1 MKNIKKAFVSLLVC
15 GVAFTSAQSVKA
27 YTWSGNTTVGSLTGQ
42 KRSISGV
49 KLDINYGEVDA
60 DGNLVT
66 TVNIPMNSNEN
77 STGSII
83 AGCTGM
89 HYSMSLNN
97 ADANSI
103 VKSLNTSNGTTNQR
117 ERLDVN
123 VLKTGTQTVNILTT
137 NTGDDW
143 PTNPTVN
150 QYDNVVVVKSTYST
164 NFIAAANALGITL
177 NEENT
182 LYYTDNINVNPTN
195 IDYFE
200 GIIDAKDEYEALNA
214 YEKQLIDSI
223 IASKSSYTDYNSLY
237 TAADNYLT
245 SLANLFINGANVNG
259 LKGEVIPTKENAQTI
274 IDAETEYNGLKE
286 IVKERVNELLVDE
299 YESVEYSRL
308 LTYAKALKFVDTYK
322 LDTKLASLTKNIDIT
337 ILNSEEEWDELSEEV
352 QEAVEFFIYSDEEIP
367 SKYSYEIWM
376 ETVQNNYD
384 QRIAEEFVNK
394 YSLENYDL
402 SIFED
407 YEDTSYVDE
416 ANRILGSLTDEY
428 SGYSEGIQEKIDSLV
443 GNDWELVTDV
453 AQNYLDELAANE
465 FVKEN
470 KLNEEYT
477 EEIATNIVNLKDE
490 FEKLSDSVKE
500 KVLDKIDM
508 NNFDEKIAEAQDYL
522 DELAANRF
530 IATNELLEEMTT
542 EIASNTLLLDDD
554 FKALSEGAQE
564 KVLDL
569 LAAGNFKEVK
579 DAAQLFLDTE
589 NAKSFISENVP
600 EELSKATEA
609 NFNKILATEDNY
621 DKLSDSVKEIVN
633 AMMED
638 KYDTD
643 YEKLVADAEEIKKN
657 TSYKMLDF
665 EEKYDISDAKEAVFR
680 SSGTFALFKA
690 LYMDDQ
696 LVDPSNYTTK
706 EGSTI
711 VTLKPEYMATLST
724 GEHTLKMVYVNDLSA
739 QANFTVV
746 KTVKANPK
754 TSDNIILYSVVLV
767 VGFAGLAGAGLYIS
781 KKRRA

>member
-1 MKNIKKAFVSLLVC
+1 MINIKKAFVSLLVC

-27 YTWSGNTTVGSLTGQ
+27 YTWSGNTVPGSLTGQ
-42 KRSISGV
+42 KKSITGV
-49 KLDINYGEVDA
+49 KLDINYGEVDSN
-60 DGNLVT
+60 GNLIQI
-66 TVNIPMNSNEN
+66 VNIPMNSNEN

-83 AGCTGM
+83 TGCTGM

-103 VKSLNTSNGTTNQR
+103 VKSLNTSNGTTGGKEKLN
-117 ERLDVN
+117 VN
-123 VLKTGTQTVNILTT
+123 VLKTGTQTINIVTT
-137 NTGDDW
+137 NNDGDDW
-143 PTNPTVN
+143 PTYPTIN
-150 QYDNVVVVKSTYST
+150 QYDNIVVVTSTYST
-164 NFIAAANALGITL
+164 NFIAAANALGITF
-177 NEENT
+177 NEQNT
-182 LYYTDNINVNPTN
+182 LYYTDDINVYPTN
-195 IDYFE
+195 IDKFE

-223 IASKSSYTDYNSLY
+223 IATKSSYTSYNSLY

-245 SLANLFINGANVNG
+245 SLANLFISGTTVNG
-259 LKGEVIPTKENAQTI
+259 LKGNVIPSKQNAQII
-274 IDAETEYNGLKE
+274 IDAETEYNGLKD
-286 IVKERVNELLVDE
+286 IVKERVNDLLVDE
-299 YESVEYSRL
+299 YPRL

-322 LDTKLASLTKNIDIT
+322 LDTKLGSLTKNIDIK
-337 ILNSEEEWDELSEEV
+337 ILESQTEWDELDEEV
-352 QEAVEFFIYSDEEIP
+352 QNAVESFLSYSEEIEE
-367 SKYSYEIWM
+367 KYSYEIWM

-407 YEDTSYVDE
+407 FEDTTHVDE
-416 ANRILGSLTDEY
+416 ANSILGSLNDEFN
-428 SGYSEGIQEKIDSLV
+428 GYSEGIQEKIDSLV
-443 GNDWELVTDV
+443 GTNWEFVTAE

-470 KLNEEYT
+470 KLSEEYT
-477 EEIATNIVNLKDE
+477 EEIATNIVGLKDE
-490 FEKLSDSVKE
+490 FENLSESVQA
-500 KVLDKIDM
+500 KVLDKIEM
-508 NNFDEKIAEAQDYL
+508 NSFDEKIAEAQDYL
-522 DELAANRF
+522 DEHAANKF

-542 EIASNTLLLDDD
+542 EIATNTLLLDDD
-554 FKALSEGAQE
+554 FKALTEGAQE

-569 LAAGNFKEVK
+569 LAAGNFEEVK
-579 DAAQLFLDTE
+579 AAAQLFLDKE
-589 NAKSFISENVP
+589 EAKKFISENVP

-638 KYDTD
+638 NYDTN
-643 YEKLVADAEEIKKN
+643 YEDLVAAAEEIKKN

-690 LYMDDQ
+690 LYMDDE
-696 LVDPSNYTTK
+696 LVDPSNYTT
-706 EGSTI
+706 EEVSTI

-724 GEHTLKMVYVNDLSA
+724 GDHTLKMVYVNDLTVSA
-739 QANFTVV
+739 DFKVE
-746 KTVKANPK
+746 KTVKENPK
-754 TSDNIILYSVVLV
+754 TSDNILLYSAVLV
-767 VGFAGLAGAGLYIS
+767 VGFVGLVGAGLYIS